1 MVIGVYDILWKE
13 IGGGGGGGG
22 GGERRSYIIYMA
34 SLLLSPSCGMPDS
47 ILSPRATST
56 PTSSSSMTI
65 SATLVADLD
74 DYPSNYYSLKHVLL
88 ERVYNWVLM

>member
-1 MVIGVYDILWKE
+1 
-13 IGGGGGGGG
+13 
-22 GGERRSYIIYMA
+22 
-34 SLLLSPSCGMPDS
+34 
-47 ILSPRATST
+47 
-56 PTSSSSMTI
+56 MTI